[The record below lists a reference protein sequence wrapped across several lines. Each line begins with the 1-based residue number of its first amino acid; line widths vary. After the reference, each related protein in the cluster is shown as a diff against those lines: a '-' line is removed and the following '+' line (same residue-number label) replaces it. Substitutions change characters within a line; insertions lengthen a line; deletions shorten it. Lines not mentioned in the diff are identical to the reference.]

1 MTYLAALLAD
11 WRIFS
16 VLWVLWLGY
25 SAWLSALIDAN
36 AATLRKRGILRY
48 CWKLGAVAAVFWF
61 VESVITDDTTAL
73 QATLSACVL
82 IAMLRTAYQ
91 IGYWNEQRDK
101 TLPRP

>member
-1 MTYLAALLAD
+1 MAYLTALFAD

-25 SAWLSALIDAN
+25 SAWLSALISSSGE
-36 AATLRKRGILRY
+36 TVRKWGARSYL
-48 CWKLGAVAAVFWF
+48 WKLGAVAAVFWF
-61 VESVITDDTTAL
+61 VETVITDDTTAL

-91 IGYWNEQRDK
+91 IGYCNGKRDK
-101 TLPRP
+101 SVPRP

>member
-25 SAWLSALIDAN
+25 SALMDAN
-36 AATLRKRGILRY
+36 AATLRQRGILRY
-48 CWKLGAVAAVFWF
+48 GWKLGAIAAVFWF
-61 VESVITDDTTAL
+61 VETVITDDTTAL

-91 IGYWNEQRDK
+91 IGYCNGKRDK